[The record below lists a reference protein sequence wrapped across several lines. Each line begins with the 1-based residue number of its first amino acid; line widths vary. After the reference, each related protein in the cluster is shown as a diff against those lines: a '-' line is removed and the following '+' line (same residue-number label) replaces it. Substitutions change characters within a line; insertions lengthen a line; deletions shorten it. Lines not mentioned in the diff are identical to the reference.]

1 MATIAENLQTIKD
14 STAAIK
20 QSIINKGGEISG
32 NITTWASAIDKI
44 ETGGG
49 GEVVP
54 TLEEKDVNFYD
65 YDGTLLFAYTLEEAQ
80 ALTELP
86 TPKGHSGLVFDG
98 WNWDYEDVIALD
110 YPMNIGA
117 MYRTDDG
124 KTRLYLKVEKPTSI
138 SLTFKNSG
146 TATVDFGD
154 GEVVETSEA
163 TPVLPHTY
171 DVGEYVLKIDGTNT
185 YEFNLAAK
193 DRNIIGEVSAASSG
207 LIRKVE
213 IGDRCIITERAFK
226 GCYNM
231 VTITLQSA
239 MARAGWTETY
249 MSSGLKH
256 LNLPKN
262 CAIFV
267 DGCKCTSQ
275 LRKICV
281 PSNPSNLAISF
292 INFSAIESLTIP
304 ESFTTLSSVS
314 SSGLRKFRWP
324 SASTLPKDAF
334 RLCYL
339 LEEVI
344 LPDSTIL
351 PNNLFYEC
359 RCLRT
364 INMPSGIE
372 EIGSAAFYRC
382 DSFFRLPP
390 FPSTLKSIG
399 ANAFFYCTA
408 KVFDFSACVQVP
420 TLANINAFSY
430 ISGEIVVPDAL
441 YDEWIAATNWSTYAD
456 RIVKASE
463 YQPNNE

>member
-20 QSIINKGGEISG
+20 QSIINKGGTISG
-32 NITTWASAIDKI
+32 NITTWASAIDGI
-44 ETGGG
+44 DTC
-49 GEVVP
+49 EVVP

-171 DVGEYVLKIDGTNT
+171 DVGEYVLKIDGTKT
-185 YEFNLAAK
+185 YEFNTDASV
-193 DRNIIGEVSAASSG
+193 RNIIGEFSAASSG
-207 LIRKVE
+207 MIRKVE
-213 IGDRCIITERAFK
+213 IGSRCTITTGAFK

-231 VTITLQSA
+231 ETITLPSA
-239 MARAGWTETY
+239 MVWAGWTETY

-256 LNLPKN
+256 FNLPKN
-262 CAIFV
+262 CSIFV
-267 DGCKCTSQ
+267 SGLSSTSQ
-275 LRKICV
+275 LRMVCL
-281 PSNPSNLAISF
+281 PTNPSYLSMNFIAYCGIEKLAICD
-292 INFSAIESLTIP
+292 
-304 ESFTTLSSVS
+304 SVS
-314 SSGLRKFRWP
+314 VLNSVEASCLRKIRWP
-324 SASTLPKDAF
+324 SASTLPNRAF
-334 RLCYL
+334 AQCYF

-344 LPDSTIL
+344 LPDSITIL
-351 PNNLFYEC
+351 PSSTFQEC

-364 INMPSGIE
+364 FNMPSALE
-372 EIGSAAFYRC
+372 SIGNGAMYRC
-382 DSFFRLPP
+382 SSLYRIPP
-390 FPSTLKSIG
+390 FPSTLKSIDT
-399 ANAFFYCTA
+399 NAFFQSTV
-408 KVFDFSACVQVP
+408 KMFDFSACAQVP
-420 TLANINAFSY
+420 TLANANAFGHT
-430 ISGEIVVPDAL
+430 SGGIVVPDAL

-463 YQPNNE
+463 YVETN